1 MSRLDWRFVAAAV
14 LVGGLVA
21 IDAYFAAWTPR
32 TFAPDRSRIPET
44 VGKWRGTEIRLSEE
58 ELKRV
63 LGDGRL
69 TYDERH
75 YRADDAPMIEALTVY
90 LERPEA
96 IRHTPDRCLTVSG
109 WAVDRV
115 STVDVALPEEDG
127 FTVANLLTGVRGD
140 RKIVEV
146 YVFVTAKAYR
156 RTPLQTLVE
165 YSSNR
170 LSSKDQ
176 AMAMVILVSRV
187 PFEEDEQETI
197 DTVVA
202 FAGRYLPHVRATLT
216 Q

>member
-1 MSRLDWRFVAAAV
+1 MSPTDWRFVTAAA
-14 LVGGLVA
+14 LVGSLIA

-32 TFAPDRSRIPET
+32 TFAPDRSRIPERI
-44 VGKWRGTEIRLSEE
+44 GEWRGTEIRLSEE
-58 ELKRV
+58 ELRRV

-75 YRADDAPMIEALTVY
+75 YRADDGRMIDALAVY

-115 STVDVALPEEDG
+115 STVDVPLPEEG
-127 FTVANLLTGVRGD
+127 GSTVANLLTGVKGD
-140 RKIVEV
+140 RRIVEV
-146 YVFVTAKAYR
+146 YVFVTAEAYR
-156 RTPLQTLVE
+156 RTPLQTLIE
-165 YSSNR
+165 YSRRR
-170 LSSKDQ
+170 LSERDQ
-176 AMAMVILVSRV
+176 AMAMVILVSQV
-187 PFEEDEQETI
+187 PFEESEQRTI